1 MKGHV
6 VIHYQLEIRRLVR
19 LAFPILLA
27 QIAQTAMTLV
37 DTIMAGRYSAIDLA
51 AISVASSF
59 WLPIVLTS
67 QGIIMALTPIV
78 AQLNGAQRK
87 AEIPHAVAQGLWLT
101 GFVLIPAALLLYY
114 SPLLLHWMDVSSV
127 MADKTTRYLHAMLL
141 GLPAYL
147 YYQVLRNYAEGL
159 SHTIPGMCIGFAGL
173 LLNIPLNYLFIYGK
187 LGFPELGGVGCG
199 FASAGAMWFMA
210 IAMTVYVLKSAQYQE
225 CRLFQHMI
233 NVQWTSI
240 IKIFKLGSPIALALF
255 CEVTLFTVV
264 ALLLAPLGPE
274 IVASH
279 QVALNYSSLIFML
292 PLSLGYAVTIRVG
305 HTMGE
310 QQPQQAKVAV
320 FSGLIVGLCIT
331 TLTASAT
338 ILLRQWIATQYTD
351 DPSVIALAAHLIIFA
366 AVYQFSDTVQAISS
380 GALRGFKDTRIIF
393 MITLLAYWMIGVPTG
408 IVLGLTDWLVP
419 RMGPQGFWIGII
431 LGLTTAATL
440 LAIRLRKTLQKT
452 LRPLVLSQ

>member
-1 MKGHV
+1 MV
-6 VIHYQLEIRRLVR
+6 QYRQEIRRLIG

-27 QIAQTAMTLV
+27 QVAQTAMTLV

-78 AQLNGAQRK
+78 AQLNGAQKK
-87 AEIPHAVAQGLWLT
+87 AQIPHAVAQGLWLT
-101 GFVLIPAALLLYY
+101 ALVFIPAGLLLYF
-114 SPLLLHWMDVSSV
+114 SPLLLHWMDVSV
-127 MADKTTRYLHAMLL
+127 LMAEKTTKYLHAMLL

-173 LLNIPLNYLFIYGK
+173 LLNIPLNYLLIYGVW
-187 LGFPELGGVGCG
+187 GFPELGGVGCG
-199 FASAGAMWFMA
+199 FASAAAMWFMA
-210 IAMTVYVLKSAQYQE
+210 ISMTVYVLKSNSYAE
-225 CRLFQHMI
+225 CRLFRQFIVWNKNDMLR
-233 NVQWTSI
+233 
-240 IKIFKLGSPIALALF
+240 IFKLGAPIALALF

-310 QQPQQAKVAV
+310 KLPQQARIAV
-320 FSGLIVGLCIT
+320 FSGLMVGLSTTVIT
-331 TLTASAT
+331 ATVT
-338 ILLRQWIATQYTD
+338 ILFRHWIAMQYTD
-351 DPSVIALAAHLIIFA
+351 EPSVIALAAHLIIFA
-366 AVYQFSDTVQAISS
+366 AVYQFSDTVQAVAS
-380 GALRGFKDTRIIF
+380 GALRGFKDTKIIF
-393 MITLLAYWMIGVPTG
+393 LITLFSYWMIGIPTG
-408 IVLGLTDWLVP
+408 IVLGLTDWISS

-431 LGLTTAATL
+431 IGLTTAATL
-440 LAIRLRKTLQKT
+440 LALRLKKT
-452 LRPLVLSQ
+452 LRRTLTPLSP

>member
-1 MKGHV
+1 MV
-6 VIHYQLEIRRLVR
+6 QYRQEIRRLIG

-27 QIAQTAMTLV
+27 QVAQTAMTLV

-78 AQLNGAQRK
+78 AQLNGAQK
-87 AEIPHAVAQGLWLT
+87 KEQIPHAVAQGLWLT
-101 GFVLIPAALLLYY
+101 ALVFIPAGFLLYF
-114 SPLLLHWMDVSSV
+114 SPFLLHWMDVSV
-127 MADKTTRYLHAMLL
+127 LMAEKTTKYLHAMLL

-173 LLNIPLNYLFIYGK
+173 LLNIPLNYLLIYGVW
-187 LGFPELGGVGCG
+187 GFPELGGVGCG
-199 FASAGAMWFMA
+199 FASAAAMWFMA
-210 IAMTVYVLKSAQYQE
+210 ISMTVYVLKSTAYTE
-225 CRLFQHMI
+225 YRLFQQFISWKLDDMRR
-233 NVQWTSI
+233 
-240 IKIFKLGSPIALALF
+240 IFRLGAPIALALF

-305 HTMGE
+305 HSMGE
-310 QQPQQAKVAV
+310 QLPKLAKIAV
-320 FSGLIVGLCIT
+320 FSGLMVGLSMTVIT
-331 TLTASAT
+331 ATST
-338 ILLRQWIATQYTD
+338 ILARHWIATQYTD
-351 DPSVIALAAHLIIFA
+351 DSSVITLAAHLIIFA
-366 AVYQFSDTVQAISS
+366 AIYQFSDTVQAVSS
-380 GALRGFKDTRIIF
+380 GALRGFKDTKVIF
-393 MITLLAYWMIGVPTG
+393 MITLFAYWMIGIPTG
-408 IVLGLTDWLVP
+408 IVLGLTDWITP

-431 LGLTTAATL
+431 IGLTTAATL
-440 LAIRLRKTLQKT
+440 LALRLRKTIHRT
-452 LRPLVLSQ
+452 LAL

>member
-1 MKGHV
+1 
-6 VIHYQLEIRRLVR
+6 VIQYQQEIRRLVR

-27 QIAQTAMTLV
+27 QVAQTAMTLV

-78 AQLNGAQRK
+78 AQLNGAQK
-87 AEIPHAVAQGLWLT
+87 KEKIPDAVAQGLWLT
-101 GFVLIPAALLLYY
+101 LLVFIPAGLLLYT
-114 SPLLLHWMDVSSV
+114 SPLLLHLMDVSSV
-127 MADKTTRYLHAMLL
+127 MAEKTTGYLHAMLL

-159 SHTIPGMCIGFAGL
+159 SHTIPGMCIGFAAL
-173 LLNIPLNYLFIYGK
+173 LLNIPLNYLLIYGVWG
-187 LGFPELGGVGCG
+187 LPELGGVGCG

-210 IAMTVYVLKSAQYQE
+210 IAMTVYVLKSPLYQE
-225 CRLFQHMI
+225 YRLFRHFI
-233 NVQWTSI
+233 GWHTESI
-240 IKIFKLGSPIALALF
+240 LRIFKLGAPIAMALF

-292 PLSLGYAVTIRVG
+292 PLSLGYAITIRVG
-305 HTMGE
+305 HSMGE

-320 FSGLIVGLCIT
+320 FSGLIVGLSMT
-331 TLTASAT
+331 VVTATLT
-338 ILLRQWIATQYTD
+338 ILLRHWIATQYTEE
-351 DPSVIALAAHLIIFA
+351 PFVITLAAHLIIFA
-366 AVYQFSDTVQAISS
+366 AIYQFSDTVQAISS
-380 GALRGFKDTRIIF
+380 GALRGFKDTRVIF
-393 MITLLAYWMIGVPTG
+393 LITLFAYWMIGIPVG
-408 IVLGLTDWLVP
+408 ILLGLTDWITP

-431 LGLTTAATL
+431 IGLTTAATL
-440 LAIRLRKTLQKT
+440 LAFRLRKTLRKT
-452 LRPLVLSQ
+452 LAAYTI